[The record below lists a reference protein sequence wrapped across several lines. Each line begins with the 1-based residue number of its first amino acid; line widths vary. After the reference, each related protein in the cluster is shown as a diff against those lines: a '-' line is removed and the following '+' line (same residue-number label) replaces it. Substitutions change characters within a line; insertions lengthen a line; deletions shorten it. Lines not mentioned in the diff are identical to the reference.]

1 MTNFIP
7 IFPLNIVVYPG
18 EALNL
23 HVFEP
28 RYKQLISE
36 CIKENKAFGI
46 TTVLDSKMEELGTQM
61 QVVELVKEYDNGELD
76 IKTKGLNVFRILEV
90 IKTLPDKM
98 YWGAIVNY
106 PPNVTEQDNTSIARL
121 ILEEVKRLYT
131 LFNLEEKFPIH
142 KTAMI
147 SYEIGHLVGFTK
159 AQEYELLGLFTES
172 QRLEYIRRHLNT
184 ITPVIKELEQMKAR
198 VQMNGHFRN
207 LSLGDLDL

>member
-7 IFPLNIVVYPG
+7 IFPLSIVVYPG

-36 CIKENKAFGI
+36 CIRDKKNFGI
-46 TTVLDSKMEELGTQM
+46 TTVLDKKMEELGTQM
-61 QVVELVKEYDNGELD
+61 EILEVVKEYDNGELD
-76 IKTKGLNVFRILEV
+76 IKTRGVNVFRILEV

-106 PPNVTEQDNTSIARL
+106 PANVTVQDNTNIAKL
-121 ILEEVKRLYT
+121 ILDEVKRLYT
-131 LFNLEEKFPIH
+131 LVSLEEKFPIH
-142 KTAMI
+142 KSSMI
-147 SYEIGHLVGFTK
+147 SYEIGHMVGFTK
-159 AQEYELLGLFTES
+159 TQEYELLGLFTES
-172 QRLEYIRRHLNT
+172 QRLEYIRRHLSV

>member
-7 IFPLNIVVYPG
+7 IFPLSIVVYPG

-36 CIKENKAFGI
+36 CIREKKNFGI
-46 TTVLDSKMEELGTQM
+46 TTVLDKKMEELGTQM
-61 QVVELVKEYDNGELD
+61 EILEVVKEYDNGELD
-76 IKTKGLNVFRILEV
+76 IKTRGVNVFRILEV

-106 PPNVTEQDNTSIARL
+106 PPNVTMQDNTDIARL

-131 LFNLEEKFPIH
+131 LVSLEEKFPIH
-142 KTAMI
+142 KSSMI

-159 AQEYELLGLFTES
+159 KQEYELLGLFTES

-184 ITPVIKELEQMKAR
+184 ITPIIKELEQMKAR

-207 LSLGDLDL
+207 LSLGDFDL

>member
-7 IFPLNIVVYPG
+7 IFPLSIVVYPG

-28 RYKQLISE
+28 RYKQLIKD
-36 CIKENKAFGI
+36 CLKDNKPFGI
-46 TTVLDSKMEELGTQM
+46 TTVVDKKMEELGTQM
-61 QVVELVKEYDNGELD
+61 QIVEIVKEYDNGEMD
-76 IKTKGLNVFRILEV
+76 IKTKGLNVFRVLEV
-90 IKTLPDKM
+90 IKTLPEKM

-106 PPNVTEQDNTSIARL
+106 PQNVTVPDSTSISRL

-131 LFNLEEKFPIH
+131 LFDLEEKFPIH
-142 KTAMI
+142 KASMI

-172 QRLEYIRRHLNT
+172 QRLEYIRRHLNN
-184 ITPVIKELEQMKAR
+184 ITPVVKELEQMKAR